1 MPKTFLRILPIV
13 LLAATLS
20 GCGLIDYYFLPR
32 PEDTAQ
38 ELYEAGADAMSQ
50 GEYSDAAEYFMKLK
64 DNYPF
69 SPFTPKAEVGLGD
82 AYFLDDKFMLA
93 ADAYKEFEALHPVHD
108 DIPYVLFQVGMSNFK
123 QFESI
128 DRRQDN
134 IKEGIE
140 YFQRVIDAFPES
152 DYAAQAK
159 EYIHKSRRI
168 LAEHEVFIADF
179 YWRTKKYGPAWSRYK
194 YIVENFPD
202 LPDIQEYARKRA
214 EYSYYEHQKTLS
226 EEERMRL
233 QDSWYKFVR
242 DWL

>member
-1 MPKTFLRILPIV
+1 
-13 LLAATLS
+13 
-20 GCGLIDYYFLPR
+20 
-32 PEDTAQ
+32 
-38 ELYEAGADAMSQ
+38 MSQ

-93 ADAYKEFEALHPVHD
+93 ADAYKEFEALHPVHE

-123 QFESI
+123 LFESI

-179 YWRTKKYGPAWSRYK
+179 YWRTEKYGPAWSRYK

>member
-1 MPKTFLRILPIV
+1 MPEIRPRFFLLV
-13 LLAATLS
+13 ALLTLLS
-20 GCGLIDYYFLPR
+20 GCSLIDYYFLPP

-38 ELYEAGADAMSQ
+38 ELYEAGVYAMND
-50 GEYSDAAEYFMKLK
+50 GDYGDAAEYFMKLK

-82 AYFLDDKFMLA
+82 AYFLNEQYILA
-93 ADAYKEFEALHPVHD
+93 ADAYKEFEALHPMHED
-108 DIPYVLFQVGMSNFK
+108 TPYVLFQVGMSNFK

-134 IKEGIE
+134 IREGIE
-140 YFQRVIDAFPES
+140 YFQRVVDGYPDTDFAV
-152 DYAAQAK
+152 QAK
-159 EYIHKSRRI
+159 QYIHKSRRI
-168 LAEHEVFIADF
+168 LAEHELFVADF
-179 YWRTKKYGPAWSRYK
+179 YWRTEKYGPAWSRYK
-194 YIVENFPD
+194 YVVENYPD
-202 LPDIQEYARKRA
+202 LPEIHEYARRRA

-233 QDSWYKFVR
+233 QESWYKFIR